1 MPIFLAGFTKSN
13 SMKEMDMIGTLVRLA
28 DLGVTGIKV
37 QYEGSGDSGCIE
49 NVVYTTEKMDRD
61 EEAAF
66 DEINYIEVWG
76 QDVQHLQELDSG
88 LHSDIENFVEDQLL
102 QDIEDW
108 WNNDGGYVAC
118 GGDNGL
124 AKVIRLEM
132 QSKDNTT
139 TQLTMNQSL
148 EGHSSRL

>member
-1 MPIFLAGFTKSN
+1 
-13 SMKEMDMIGTLVRLA
+13 MKEIDMIGTLVRLA

-88 LHSDIENFVEDQLL
+88 LHSDIENFVEDKLL

-108 WNNDGGYVAC
+108 WNNDGGYGSVC
-118 GGDNGL
+118 ILIPSGKYKIYND
-124 AKVIRLEM
+124 IRI
-132 QSKDNTT
+132 
-139 TQLTMNQSL
+139 TQVESYFHEGSL
-148 EGHSSRL
+148 IQKTL

>member
-1 MPIFLAGFTKSN
+1 LAGFTKSN
-13 SMKEMDMIGTLVRLA
+13 SMNEINMMATLVKLA

-88 LHSDIENFVEDQLL
+88 LYSDIENFVEDKLL

-108 WNNDGGYVAC
+108 WNNDGGYGSVC
-118 GGDNGL
+118 ILVPSGKYKIYND
-124 AKVIRLEM
+124 IRI
-132 QSKDNTT
+132 
-139 TQLTMNQSL
+139 TQIESYFHEGSL
-148 EGHSSRL
+148 IQKTL

>member
-13 SMKEMDMIGTLVRLA
+13 SMNEINMMGTLVKLA

-49 NVVYTTEKMDRD
+49 NTVYTTEKMDKD

-88 LHSDIENFVEDQLL
+88 LHSDIENFVEDKLL

-108 WNNDGGYVAC
+108 WNNDGGYGSVC
-118 GGDNGL
+118 ILIPSGKYKIYND
-124 AKVIRLEM
+124 IRI
-132 QSKDNTT
+132 
-139 TQLTMNQSL
+139 TQVESYFHEGSL
-148 EGHSSRL
+148 IQKTL